1 MSEENKRTD
10 DKYIDE
16 QWERLAQ
23 ELEAED
29 SSLFSDKK
37 SAEIADEDV
46 VVDKKTDS
54 VPLSS
59 QSTDKVEKPV
69 EPKPQDE
76 KQQQSRVQ
84 STPVARS
91 LFDPVDKGATHPR
104 SDIYKRQS
112 VEIPATPPTYRV
124 PGPFDG
130 SGGRDFAVGPVHH
143 PWAIDKYGGVKRF
156 ILFVWTVVLAISGF
170 TMAGMTALPFF
181 TPTGYLGA
189 VLMVGAF
196 VIPLIYLHIMRHK
209 DKKQY
214 WAKAK
219 SEGHQIYMG
228 DDMLIHSSLDPA
240 TVKATRQWFIVGLA
254 VVVVFLIGCLLFSI
268 DVGNHTGEI
277 EQYLNQQPHSDGKY
291 V

>member
-1 MSEENKRTD
+1 MSEENKRAD

-29 SSLFSDKK
+29 SSLFDSKK
-37 SAEIADEDV
+37 SAEVTDENA
-46 VVDKKTDS
+46 VVDKKDDS
-54 VPLSS
+54 IPLATEG
-59 QSTDKVEKPV
+59 TDKSEKPAT
-69 EPKPQDE
+69 PPQQNE
-76 KQQQSRVQ
+76 KQPAVS
-84 STPVARS
+84 SSPVARS
-91 LFDPVDKGATHPR
+91 LFDPVDRGTTSPR

-112 VEIPATPPTYRV
+112 VEIPATPPTHRV
-124 PGPFDG
+124 PGPFNG
-130 SGGRDFAVGPVHH
+130 SGGCDFAVGSVHH
-143 PWAIDKYGGVKRF
+143 PWATDNYGGLKRF

-196 VIPLIYLHIMRHK
+196 VIPLIYLHIMRYK

-240 TVKATRQWFIVGLA
+240 AVKANRQWFIVGL
-254 VVVVFLIGCLLFSI
+254 VVVVTFLIGCLLFSI

-277 EQYLNQQPHSDGKY
+277 EQYLNQQSHGDGTY

>member
-1 MSEENKRTD
+1 MSEENKRAD

-37 SAEIADEDV
+37 SAEVTDEDV
-46 VVDKKTDS
+46 VVHKKVDS

-59 QSTDKVEKPV
+59 ACADKAEKPV
-69 EPKPQDE
+69 EPKPQEE
-76 KQQQSRVQ
+76 KQQSHVQ

-143 PWAIDKYGGVKRF
+143 PWAEDKYGGLKKF

-170 TMAGMTALPFF
+170 TMAGMTSMPFF
-181 TPTGYLGA
+181 SPTGYLGA
-189 VLMVGAF
+189 VLMVGVL
-196 VIPLIYLHIMRHK
+196 VIPLIYLQAMRHK

-214 WAKAK
+214 WAKVK
-219 SEGHQIYMG
+219 QEGHQIYMG
-228 DDMLIHSSLDPA
+228 DDMFIHSSLDPV

-277 EQYLNQQPHSDGKY
+277 EQYFNQQPQGDGTY